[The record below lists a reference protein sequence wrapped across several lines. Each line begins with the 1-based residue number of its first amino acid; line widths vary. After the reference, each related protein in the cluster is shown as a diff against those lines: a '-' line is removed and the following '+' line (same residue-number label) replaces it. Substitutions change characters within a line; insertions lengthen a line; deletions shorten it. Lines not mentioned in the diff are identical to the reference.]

1 MNIGLSLAGVAVC
14 IAIAYFNLKKWWDG
28 NRELKNLI
36 HFGESSLM
44 GALASLCGGG
54 LLGWLS
60 GCTRQGV
67 STVGDQAVSGITGT
81 SGGAP
86 IAARS
91 LAGQLTPEGGIVVA
105 VAALITVGLYKAAG
119 KEEKRRV
126 FGGLICGMCL
136 TITAG
141 VAGALNGLPDLVN
154 GFGAAVRSVAD
165 KGSL

>member
-1 MNIGLSLAGVAVC
+1 MNIGLSLAGAFVC
-14 IAIAYFNLKKWWDG
+14 LAIAYFNIKKWWDG
-28 NRELKNLI
+28 SRELKNI
-36 HFGESSLM
+36 APFAESTVM

-86 IAARS
+86 VAARS
-91 LAGQLTPEGGIVVA
+91 LAGQLTPEGGVVVA
-105 VAALITVGLYKAAG
+105 LAAVITVAAYKAAG
-119 KEEKRRV
+119 KDEKRRV
-126 FGGLICGMCL
+126 AGGLICGMCL

-141 VAGALNGLPDLVN
+141 VAGALDGLPGLVN
-154 GFGAAVRSVAD
+154 EVGATAGRALNI
-165 KGSL
+165 GSL

>member
-1 MNIGLSLAGVAVC
+1 MNIGLSLAGAAVC
-14 IAIAYFNLKKWWDG
+14 VGIAFFNIKKWWDG
-28 NRELKNLI
+28 GRELKNLAP
-36 HFGESSLM
+36 FAQSTLM
-44 GALASLCGGG
+44 GALSSLCAGGI
-54 LLGWLS
+54 LGWLS

-91 LAGQLTPEGGIVVA
+91 LAGELTPEGGLVVA
-105 VAALITVGLYKAAG
+105 LAAVITLAAYKAAG
-119 KEEKRRV
+119 KDEKRRV
-126 FGGLICGMCL
+126 IGGLICGMCL

-141 VAGALNGLPDLVN
+141 IAGALDGLPGLVN
-154 GFGAAVRSVAD
+154 DVGAAGRSIVD